1 MGYLEE
7 IYILHVIDL
16 LEKEGKSTRPVD
28 IIDRIIAENYD
39 QHLNPASTKAMFFKK
54 RKILERD
61 ELIKKVG
68 KNYRLT
74 AAGRK
79 ELVTNLDKLEK
90 RIYDWQELI
99 TKDLLMSYAAISTPY
114 LIAERRGDN
123 KLDETIRE
131 IRDLLEKKGINE
143 DYQIFIRHKG
153 DRQNDS

>member
-28 IIDRIIAENYD
+28 IIERIIAENYN
-39 QHLNPASTKAMFFKK
+39 QHLNPASKKAMFFKK

-61 ELIKKVG
+61 KSIKKVG

-79 ELVTNLDKLEK
+79 ELVANLDKLEK
-90 RIYDWQELI
+90 RIHDWRELI
-99 TKDLLMSYAAISTPY
+99 TKDLLMSYADVSTPY
-114 LIAERRGDN
+114 LIAERREHN

-131 IRDLLEKKGINE
+131 IRDLLEKKDINE
-143 DYQIFIRHKG
+143 DYQIFIRHKR
-153 DRQNDS
+153 DRKNAS